1 MIVDIRKTMD
11 VFTALADPTR
21 RRMLELL
28 AGSAK
33 PAGAFA
39 EAFPDV
45 RQPTLSHHLKVLR
58 EAGLV
63 QVEAD
68 AQRRIYSLRTEPL
81 QEIGDW
87 LAHNRLYWRNEL
99 DALEDHLDTMPLAE
113 EPPDER

>member
-1 MIVDIRKTMD
+1 MD

-28 AGSAK
+28 VGSAK

-58 EAGLV
+58 QAGLV

-81 QEIGDW
+81 QEITDW
-87 LAHNRLYWRNEL
+87 LARNRLYWRNEL
-99 DALEDHLDTMPLAE
+99 DALEQHLDSTAE
-113 EPPDER
+113 GEQSK